1 MYNDAIETANMLKKK
16 KSIFGS
22 ARLITFI
29 RRVTLVTNPVT
40 SHECGKDREVLTTN
54 GTYPWSFV
62 TQLFRNG

>member
-1 MYNDAIETANMLKKK
+1 MYNDAIETANMLKK

-29 RRVTLVTNPVT
+29 RRVTLVAKPVIN
-40 SHECGKDREVLTTN
+40 HDIGKDREVVTTN
-54 GTYPWSFV
+54 GTYSWSFV